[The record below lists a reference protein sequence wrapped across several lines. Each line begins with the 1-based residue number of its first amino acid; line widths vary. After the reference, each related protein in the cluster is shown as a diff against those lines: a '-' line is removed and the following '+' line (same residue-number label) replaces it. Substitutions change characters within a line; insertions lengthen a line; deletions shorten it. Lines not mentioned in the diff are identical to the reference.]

1 MSRPK
6 AMIARVEAYLHTRRQ
21 FGFQLRIEGAELLR
35 FGRYAD
41 GVGHRGA
48 VTTELALRWAQDA
61 AEATPLYR
69 ARRLE
74 VVRSFAKY
82 QVAFEPETEIPA
94 AGILGPAHRRTAPYI
109 FSPSEIERVLAA
121 AGRLSSPGGLRAKTY
136 VSLIGLLACTG
147 LRISEA
153 LRLGRADAD
162 LGTGVLSIRQTKFC
176 KSRLVP
182 LHRSARVELR
192 RYVVRRDAIVPPL
205 AGATLFVSESGRA
218 LSSRTVH
225 CVARKLLDSVIP
237 TSAPTNRRP
246 RIHDLRHT
254 FACRRLLQWYR
265 DGVDLDQRVAALST
279 YLGHAKVS
287 DTYWY
292 LTGVPELMAIAATR
306 FERFRHEGGD
316 NASRV

>member
-1 MSRPK
+1 MSRAPT
-6 AMIARVEAYLHTRRQ
+6 MVTRVEAYLHARRQ

-35 FGRYAD
+35 FARYAD

-48 VTTELALRWAQDA
+48 LTTELALRWAQDA
-61 AEATPLYR
+61 TTATPLYR

-74 VVRSFAKY
+74 IVRCFAKY
-82 QVAFEPETEIPA
+82 QVAFEPKTEVPT
-94 AGILGPAHRRTAPYI
+94 AGILGPAHRRTPPYI
-109 FSPSEIERVLAA
+109 FSPREIERLVATARRLAA
-121 AGRLSSPGGLRAKTY
+121 PRGLRAMTY

-153 LRLGRADAD
+153 LRLGRVDAD
-162 LGTGVLSIRQTKFC
+162 LDAGVLSIRQTKFC

-182 LHRSARVELR
+182 LHPSARVELQ
-192 RYVVRRDAIVPPL
+192 RYVARRDAIVPPI
-205 AGATLFVSESGRA
+205 AGATLFVSESGHP
-218 LSSRTVH
+218 LPYRTVH
-225 CVARKLLDSVIP
+225 GVTRKLLDEVVSP
-237 TSAPTNRRP
+237 SAPTGRRP

-306 FERFRHEGGD
+306 FERFGREGD
-316 NASRV
+316 DHASHV

>member
-1 MSRPK
+1 MSRAK
-6 AMIARVEAYLHTRRQ
+6 RMIARVEAYLHARRQ

-48 VTTELALRWAQDA
+48 LTTELALRWAQDA
-61 AEATPLYR
+61 TTATPLYR

-74 VVRSFAKY
+74 IVRCFAKY
-82 QVAFEPETEIPA
+82 QVAFEPKTEVPA

-109 FSPSEIERVLAA
+109 FSPRDVERLVAAARRLAA
-121 AGRLSSPGGLRAKTY
+121 PRGLRATTY

-153 LRLGRADAD
+153 LRLGRVDAD
-162 LGTGVLSIRQTKFC
+162 LDAGVLSIRQTKFC

-182 LHRSARVELR
+182 LHPSARVELQ
-192 RYVVRRDAIVPPL
+192 RYVVRRDALVPPI
-205 AGATLFVSESGRA
+205 AGATLFVSESGHA
-218 LSSRTVH
+218 LPYRTVH
-225 CVARKLLDSVIP
+225 GVTRKLLDEVVPS
-237 TSAPTNRRP
+237 TLTDRRP

-306 FERFRHEGGD
+306 FERFGREGD
-316 NASRV
+316 DHASRV